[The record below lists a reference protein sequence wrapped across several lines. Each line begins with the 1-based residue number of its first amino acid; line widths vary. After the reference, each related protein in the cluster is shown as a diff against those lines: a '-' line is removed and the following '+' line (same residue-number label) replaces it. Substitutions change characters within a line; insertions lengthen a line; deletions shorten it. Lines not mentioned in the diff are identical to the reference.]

1 MTDTAA
7 DVAKMIFE
15 EIAATASQASQFD
28 GGGSRN
34 SAKGTSMLI
43 SDEFISSHLRKALV
57 FHGRSES
64 SDLVYLFERPEAQKM
79 YSMVSRRHAGRF

>member
-28 GGGSRN
+28 GGGNRN
-34 SAKGTSMLI
+34 SAKGPSMLI
-43 SDEFISSHLRKALV
+43 SDEVISPHL
-57 FHGRSES
+57 
-64 SDLVYLFERPEAQKM
+64 
-79 YSMVSRRHAGRF
+79 